1 MTRLNVDGEA
11 PAVKKFLRMLAVDAG
26 GVDIE
31 LGGQVICKIMPPE
44 QMSDAERNAQLSDV
58 REMLQRARKRSKGV
72 ASQVVE
78 RDIRA
83 ALAKVRESQ

>member
-1 MTRLNVDGEA
+1 VNRLNVDAEA
-11 PAVKKFLRMLAVDAG
+11 PAVKKFLRKLAVDAG

-44 QMSDAERNAQLSDV
+44 QMSDAERNVQLSDV

-72 ASQVVE
+72 ASQLVE

-83 ALAKVRESQ
+83 ALAAVRESR